1 MNTRTDALL
10 DTVLALPPD
19 ERSELVVALLDS
31 LEGEDHQSIADAWR
45 DEIHRRKEDISA
57 GRVRLVP
64 WAEARNR
71 LLAL

>member
-1 MNTRTDALL
+1 MSTRTDALL

-19 ERSELVVALLDS
+19 ERSELVIALLDS
-31 LEGEDHQSIADAWR
+31 LEDDDPQSITDAWR
-45 DEIHRRKEDISA
+45 DEIRRRKEDIEA

-64 WAEARNR
+64 WTEARDR

>member
-1 MNTRTDALL
+1 MNARTDALL

-31 LEGEDHQSIADAWR
+31 LEGEDCQSIAEAWR
-45 DEIHRRKEDISA
+45 DEIRRRKEDIEA
-57 GRVRLVP
+57 GRARLVP
-64 WAEARNR
+64 WTEVRNR